1 MADAAT
7 LSRCA
12 VEFCS
17 ARRCGEAIAFWEQAI
32 ALGPSN
38 PDIHYQLGYCYAGG
52 CCVHSLL
59 DCEIGIFHYRRALA
73 LARPENAVGRGMIL
87 GALGNA
93 YVSASRG
100 DKPKLVNAI
109 QCYEAAVGI
118 YSESGRRDDWAREQY
133 NLGNAWC
140 EMAEEQHPEKWAR
153 AIAHYERALTVRTRG
168 AGEARYAATLQNLG
182 TAYRE
187 LRRGN
192 ASVNIRKAIHCYH
205 RAMQASN
212 GPDRVKRRA
221 DLHHN
226 LGNAYLTLA
235 EAEPDIV
242 RNCQRAIRH
251 LTRALTL
258 RAREESL
265 FNFATA
271 QFGRGQAYLKLASRG
286 VDVTKSIDQ
295 ARVCFVEAT
304 EAFLQSGHYELA
316 REVVNLLENLP
327 ERDPR

>member
-7 LSRCA
+7 LSSCA

-17 ARRCGEAIAFWEQAI
+17 ARRCGEAIAFWEQAST
-32 ALGPSN
+32 LGPAN
-38 PDIHYQLGYCYAGG
+38 PDIHFQLGYCYAGD

-59 DCEIGIFHYRRALA
+59 DSEIAVFHYRRALA
-73 LARPENAVGRGMIL
+73 LSRPENAVGRAMIL

-100 DKPKLVNAI
+100 DKPKLLNAI
-109 QCYEAAVGI
+109 QCYEAAVEI
-118 YSESGRRDDWAREQY
+118 YGETGRPNDWAREQF

-140 EMAEEQHPEKWAR
+140 EMAEDTYPEKWSR
-153 AIAHYERALTVRTRG
+153 AITHYERALTIRTRG
-168 AGEARYAATLQNLG
+168 ADESRYAATLQNLG

-187 LRRGN
+187 LRTGDV
-192 ASVNIRKAIHCYH
+192 SSNIRKAIQCYH
-205 RAMQASN
+205 RAMQASR
-212 GPDRVKRRA
+212 GAERSRKHA

-235 EAEPDIV
+235 EAEPDSV
-242 RNCQRAIRH
+242 RNCRRAIRH
-251 LTRALTL
+251 LTRALAL
-258 RAREESL
+258 RPREESL

-271 QFGRGQAYLKLASRG
+271 QFGCGQAYLKLAARG
-286 VDVTKSIDQ
+286 VRVTGNIDQ
-295 ARVCFVEAT
+295 ARISFVAAI
-304 EAFLQSGHYELA
+304 EAFLQSGHIELA

-327 ERDPR
+327 ERAG